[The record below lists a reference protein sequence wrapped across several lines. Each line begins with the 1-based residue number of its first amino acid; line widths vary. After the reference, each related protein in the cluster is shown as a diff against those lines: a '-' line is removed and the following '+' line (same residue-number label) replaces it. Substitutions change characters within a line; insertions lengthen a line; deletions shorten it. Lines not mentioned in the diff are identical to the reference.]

1 MSPTRQAR
9 QARQARATAVMFTA
23 IAAAFSA
30 FHVVRALLTL
40 PASSTP
46 TLTMLGAALYAALT
60 ILALTPW
67 PRVAGRAS
75 LPLTVA
81 LSAVI
86 GSALVTLAVTA
97 GLTPDEATTHAT
109 WHVSAVGTLMVIVL
123 VRGHEV
129 LAWLG
134 TLILVVE
141 SLIWVGLG
149 TAVTMGITGSI
160 IWVAGASVL
169 THALSRLARDSA
181 RLQRDERRS
190 ALWHAEREA
199 HREERLERLSA
210 AERRASP
217 MLREILL
224 ASGNLA
230 APTRA
235 EAVLL
240 EAGMRDEIRGRALL
254 SDAVRT
260 EALAARRRGVDV
272 RLFDEGGIDSLT
284 PERCAAIHAEI
295 ADALAQME
303 AGQIIVR
310 TVQSPDSPIAVT
322 VVGLGPDEHT
332 GELDVVVR
340 QSHLRDAE

>member
-1 MSPTRQAR
+1 MSPTAQAR
-9 QARQARATAVMFTA
+9 RARTTAFVFTM

-30 FHVVRALLTL
+30 FHVVRAFLTL
-40 PASSTP
+40 SASSIP
-46 TLTMLGAALYAALT
+46 ALTLLAAALYALLT
-60 ILALTPW
+60 LLALLPW
-67 PRVAGRAS
+67 ARIDGRAK
-75 LPLTVA
+75 LPTWVA
-81 LSAVI
+81 LMAVV
-86 GSALVTLAVTA
+86 GSALVTAAVTGA
-97 GLTPDEATTHAT
+97 LSPAEATTHAT

-129 LAWLG
+129 LAWVG
-134 TLILVVE
+134 TAILVVE
-141 SLIWVGLG
+141 SLVWVGLG
-149 TAVTMGITGSI
+149 TSVTMGITGSI

-169 THALSRLARDSA
+169 THALDRLARDSA
-181 RLQRDERRS
+181 TLQQGERRS

-210 AERRASP
+210 AERRAAP

-272 RLFDEGGIDSLT
+272 RLFDEGGIDTL
-284 PERCAAIHAEI
+284 PAGRCAEIHAEI
-295 ADALAQME
+295 ADALSQMDG
-303 AGQIIVR
+303 GQIIVR

-332 GELDVVVR
+332 GEMDVVVR
-340 QSHLRDAE
+340 QSHLRDPA